1 MRELMIGKENIVNYF
16 IESHKEGS
24 NISRVCVSRDKVG
37 SQSDH
42 EDYVW
47 EEIID
52 FGLMRVIT
60 DAYMGYD
67 DVKYED
73 ITMALVE
80 YEENEGEDSWI
91 ECLITPNGTEN
102 IKVFG

>member
-1 MRELMIGKENIVNYF
+1 MIGKENIVKYF

-47 EEIID
+47 
-52 FGLMRVIT
+52 V
-60 DAYMGYD
+60 
-67 DVKYED
+67 
-73 ITMALVE
+73 LVRS
-80 YEENEGEDSWI
+80 NDWQGEHR
-91 ECLITPNGTEN
+91 
-102 IKVFG
+102 KVFYRESQRG